1 MKKKELSDRGLV
13 QLRDGSICEVRNF
26 LNLSDGGILV
36 DTKDLSWLSLD
47 NFTDDLEYYN
57 ESSKDPEYDR
67 KYDIVEVYDPSV
79 GVTKPLWTRYKWLV
93 ESSN

>member
-1 MKKKELSDRGLV
+1 MKKKELSHRGLV
-13 QLRDGSICEVRNF
+13 QLRDGSICEVRMF
-26 LNLSDGGILV
+26 PEGDGGILV
-36 DTKDLSWLSLD
+36 DTKDLSWLALRD
-47 NFTDDLEYYN
+47 YTENLEYYN